1 MCLLPQ
7 KQKNLNSILIYLN
20 GEESQSVQLILTNML
35 QFAIANL
42 NQQYPISTPEV
53 FAAKQAQNVLN
64 GDAH

>member
-1 MCLLPQ
+1 MV
-7 KQKNLNSILIYLN
+7 KKV
-20 GEESQSVQLILTNML
+20 SQSISFLTNML